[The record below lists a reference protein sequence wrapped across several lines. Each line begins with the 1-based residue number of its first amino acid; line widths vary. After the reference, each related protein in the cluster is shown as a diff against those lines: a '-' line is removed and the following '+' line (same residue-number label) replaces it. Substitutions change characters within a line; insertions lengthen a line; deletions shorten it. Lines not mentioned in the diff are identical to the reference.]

1 MTDRRYLD
9 DPGARRRRNWRIAL
23 AIVVSLALFVALL
36 LFAVTTL
43 TRPVVDAGDS
53 FMTALKSGDFPRAYA
68 LAAPELQRELGSAQR
83 LGAGVEPERPAEWGW
98 SSRSIRNGTGRV
110 SGAYTR
116 LDGVPRRALLVMR
129 KVDGE
134 WRITAFRF
142 GPD

>member
-1 MTDRRYLD
+1 MTDRNYLA
-9 DPGARRRRNWRIAL
+9 DPGARRRRNIRIAL
-23 AIVVSLALFVALL
+23 VIVASLTLFVGMLF
-36 LFAVTTL
+36 FAVTTL

-53 FMTALKSGDFPRAYA
+53 FMTALKTGDFPRAYA
-68 LAAPELQRELGSAQR
+68 LAAPELQRELGSAQK
-83 LGAGVEPERPAEWGW
+83 LGAGVEPERPADWSW

-116 LDGVPRRALLVMR
+116 RDGVPRRALLVMR

-134 WRITAFRF
+134 WRITAFRL